1 MAFFSEQ
8 SDRGGIATTVGKI
21 TDGFSKLVSQ
31 HIALA
36 RMELQ
41 EDARVVGGE
50 LGRVALFAPFVLVG
64 YALVCVAL
72 SVLLGRWLT
81 MAGGFA
87 LVGAA
92 NLVGGALG
100 VRAAVMRLKSRNVL
114 SGTLQEINRTT
125 AVLSNE
131 TALSTERRHG

>member
-1 MAFFSEQ
+1 
-8 SDRGGIATTVGKI
+8 
-21 TDGFSKLVSQ
+21 
-31 HIALA
+31 
-36 RMELQ
+36 
-41 EDARVVGGE
+41 
-50 LGRVALFAPFVLVG
+50 
-64 YALVCVAL
+64 
-72 SVLLGRWLT
+72 VLLGRWLT

-87 LVGAA
+87 VVGAA